1 MGTSVCIECE
11 SCKYSKSL
19 LEGIG
24 MLYDD
29 LDYLIGIM
37 EPRQKEEVLAIR
49 ENHYEI
55 QFEPEM
61 KIFACPQCKTLS
73 NHLDLKLEYGTSG
86 TYQTQYSCGLCGSSL
101 ATVKN
106 PVLSDYVCPY
116 CGKKAISESS
126 LIAGELWD

>member
-37 EPRQKEEVLAIR
+37 EPRQKEEVLAKVLEQRIVK
-49 ENHYEI
+49 EN
-55 QFEPEM
+55 
-61 KIFACPQCKTLS
+61 TVLLNLS
-73 NHLDLKLEYGTSG
+73 NKKYFSRNPK
-86 TYQTQYSCGLCGSSL
+86 GLY
-101 ATVKN
+101 TF
-106 PVLSDYVCPY
+106 
-116 CGKKAISESS
+116 KA
-126 LIAGELWD
+126 